1 MVGILRSWG
10 HALGIIE
17 KTAAE
22 KAQEA
27 REAINTLEDNRTDL
41 VIAKEQCVFG
51 IRKLHEQIR
60 QKQGKPLLAAAV
72 RELRGKVTD
81 LEIHMQDIDL
91 QIRRINER
99 IAALTQAMR
108 KAA

>member
-1 MVGILRSWG
+1 MVGIFRSLG
-10 HALGIIE
+10 QALGIIE
-17 KTAAE
+17 KTLEE

-27 REAINTLEDNRTDL
+27 REVIDTLEDQRREL
-41 VIAKEQCVFG
+41 VIAKEQCVWD

-81 LEIHMQDIDL
+81 LEIQGQEIDVP
-91 QIRRINER
+91 IRKINER
-99 IAALTQAMR
+99 IAALKQEIR
-108 KAA
+108 RAA